1 MMNNTNGTAADFID
15 PAWAAES
22 NTARILAV
30 VTVFH
35 VLALISVGLRVYARV
50 WVIRAAGWDDL
61 MIILSAVCAIGGWSI
76 FIVQADHGLGKHFK
90 TIDKKTDYVTF
101 QHASFW
107 QTIISATGA
116 LMWLK
121 LSIALSLL
129 RLSTTKWFKW
139 SLYAIIGII
148 LFYSL
153 GGMLALSV
161 TCKPLSGYWD
171 KFTNPP
177 PKCHGPGYVNT
188 FGMVNTAFNIF
199 TDVVLSTLH
208 VPIIWNLQ
216 MKLKLKLYAIGIL
229 SLGYFAVAM
238 GIVKAYYQATAD
250 SDPDKT
256 FNRNIQFW
264 GFLQLQVGI
273 LAACAPTLK
282 PLVNSLLDL
291 STHNSPVRG
300 PFSKHSKQS
309 SSGMR
314 TVASIRSRNREQA
327 RRNQYEL
334 GEWAEG
340 TAIGYGERESSRTMR
355 DTTATAIFTDEGPS
369 REDVRAPG
377 RLADYN
383 SFKGIIKTTEF
394 SVTQEG
400 RADRSR

>member
-1 MMNNTNGTAADFID
+1 
-15 PAWAAES
+15 
-22 NTARILAV
+22 
-30 VTVFH
+30 
-35 VLALISVGLRVYARV
+35 
-50 WVIRAAGWDDL
+50 
-61 MIILSAVCAIGGWSI
+61 VCAIGGWSI
-76 FIVQADHGLGKHFK
+76 FIVQADHGLGKHSR
-90 TIDKKTDYVTF
+90 TIDKKSDYVTF

-107 QTIISATGA
+107 QTIISATAA

-121 LSIALSLL
+121 LSIALGLL

-139 SLYAIIGII
+139 SLYAILGIT

-153 GGMLALSV
+153 GGMLAMFV
-161 TCKPLSGYWD
+161 TCNPISGYWD
-171 KFTNPP
+171 KSTNPL
-177 PKCHGPGYVNT
+177 PKCHGHGYVNT
-188 FGMVNTAFNIF
+188 FGIVNTAFNIF

-208 VPIIWNLQ
+208 VPILWNLQ

-291 STHNSPVRG
+291 SAHGSPARGG
-300 PFSKHSKQS
+300 PFSEHSKQS
-309 SSGMR
+309 SSGAR
-314 TVASIRSRNREQA
+314 TLASVRSRTREQA
-327 RRNQYEL
+327 RRRNQYEL
-334 GEWAEG
+334 GERAEG
-340 TAIGYGERESSRTMR
+340 TVVGHGEERESDGGAR
-355 DTTATAIFTDEGPS
+355 DAAAATTVIVIDEGGS
-369 REDVRAPG
+369 RREEGRAP
-377 RLADYN
+377 RRAVDDKL
-383 SFKGIIKTTEF
+383 FMGIVKTTEF

-400 RADRSR
+400 RPGRRR

>member
-1 MMNNTNGTAADFID
+1 MNNTNGTAADFTD

-35 VLALISVGLRVYARV
+35 ALALISVGLRVYARV

-90 TIDKKTDYVTF
+90 TIDKKSDYVTF

-107 QTIISATGA
+107 QAIISATGA

-129 RLSTTKWFKW
+129 RLSTTKWFKR
-139 SLYAIIGII
+139 SLHAI
-148 LFYSL
+148 L
-153 GGMLALSV
+153 
-161 TCKPLSGYWD
+161 
-171 KFTNPP
+171 
-177 PKCHGPGYVNT
+177 
-188 FGMVNTAFNIF
+188 AFNIF

-238 GIVKAYYQATAD
+238 GIVKGYYQATAD

-264 GFLQLQVGI
+264 GFLLPPPVSLQLQVGI

-282 PLVNSLLDL
+282 PLVNSLRDL
-291 STHNSPVRG
+291 SSHNSPTRG

-309 SSGMR
+309 SSGVR
-314 TVASIRSRNREQA
+314 TLASIRSRNREQA
-327 RRNQYEL
+327 RMNQYEL
-334 GEWAEG
+334 GEWTEG
-340 TAIGYGERESSRTMR
+340 TAIGYGERESSRAMR
-355 DTTATAIFTDEGPS
+355 DITATAIFTDDGPS

-383 SFKGIIKTTEF
+383 FFKGIIKTTEF

-400 RADRSR
+400 RAGRSR

>member
-1 MMNNTNGTAADFID
+1 MNNTNGTAADFID

-139 SLYAIIGII
+139 SLYAILGII

-153 GGMLALSV
+153 GGMLAFSV

-171 KFTNPP
+171 KFTDPP
-177 PKCHGPGYVNT
+177 PKCHGHGYVNT

-208 VPIIWNLQ
+208 
-216 MKLKLKLYAIGIL
+216 G
-229 SLGYFAVAM
+229 
-238 GIVKAYYQATAD
+238 
-250 SDPDKT
+250 
-256 FNRNIQFW
+256 
-264 GFLQLQVGI
+264 
-273 LAACAPTLK
+273 TL
-282 PLVNSLLDL
+282 
-291 STHNSPVRG
+291 
-300 PFSKHSKQS
+300 F
-309 SSGMR
+309 
-314 TVASIRSRNREQA
+314 
-327 RRNQYEL
+327 
-334 GEWAEG
+334 
-340 TAIGYGERESSRTMR
+340 
-355 DTTATAIFTDEGPS
+355 
-369 REDVRAPG
+369 
-377 RLADYN
+377 
-383 SFKGIIKTTEF
+383 
-394 SVTQEG
+394 
-400 RADRSR
+400 